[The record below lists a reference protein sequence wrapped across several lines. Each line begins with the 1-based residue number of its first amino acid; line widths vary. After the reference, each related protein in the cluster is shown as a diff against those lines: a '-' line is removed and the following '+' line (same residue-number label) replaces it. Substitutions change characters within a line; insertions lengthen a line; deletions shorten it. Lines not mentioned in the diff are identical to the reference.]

1 MNNEDAFY
9 FRTVKK
15 VVIITYFRMTF
26 LTKHFMHR
34 PLDYQKQH
42 DPYIE
47 NDPSQICTVFP

>member
-1 MNNEDAFY
+1 MNNEHVFY

-15 VVIITYFRMTF
+15 VVITYFRMTF